1 MSAKTIDHAA
11 QTPIEENR
19 IAQPQE
25 DGTSSPLNTA
35 AIAHAPPKSNPPASN
50 PEPMTENQM
59 DRRETGRW
67 RIALIGRS
75 INDSPQTTNPQTEMV
90 TVQMN
95 W

>member
-1 MSAKTIDHAA
+1 
-11 QTPIEENR
+11 
-19 IAQPQE
+19 
-25 DGTSSPLNTA
+25 
-35 AIAHAPPKSNPPASN
+35 
-50 PEPMTENQM
+50 MTENQM